1 MAYALQ
7 SMLRIR
13 EVREDKAQTAL
24 AGARRVRFEAERT
37 KEERVRDF
45 ARFEETKDS
54 RRDAIFDTVMN
65 KVVSLEKLDLAEE
78 GVARIDEEGVL
89 LRDNVHQAEAVVREK
104 LKLEDEAHG
113 VYLAAMKNRQKIEE
127 HRAMWEEEDR
137 KDREYRAEMELEDFT
152 GRKLADDDDSFD

>member
-37 KEERVRDF
+37 KEERERDF
-45 ARFEETKDS
+45 VRFEETKDA
-54 RRDAIFDTVMN
+54 RVDAIFDAVMN
-65 KVVSLEKLDLAEE
+65 KVIPRAKLDLAEE
-78 GVARIDEEGVL
+78 GVARIDEEGAL
-89 LRDNVHQAEAVVREK
+89 LKDNVRQAESVVREK
-104 LKLEDEAHG
+104 LTLEDTAHG
-113 VYLAAMKNRQKIEE
+113 VYIIAMKNRQKIEE
-127 HRAMWEEEDR
+127 HRAIWEEEDR

-152 GRKLADDDDSFD
+152 GRKQADDDDSLD

>member
-1 MAYALQ
+1 MQ

-37 KEERVRDF
+37 KAERERDF
-45 ARFEETKDS
+45 ARFEETKDA

-89 LRDNVHQAEAVVREK
+89 LKDNVHQAEAVVREK
-104 LKLEDEAHG
+104 LKLEEAAHG

-152 GRKLADDDDSFD
+152 GRKQADDDDSFD

>member
-24 AGARRVRFEAERT
+24 AGARRVRFEAEKA
-37 KEERVRDF
+37 KEEREQDF
-45 ARFEETKDS
+45 ARFEETKDE
-54 RRDAIFDTVMN
+54 RRDAIFEAVMN
-65 KVVSLEKLDLAEE
+65 KVISKEKLDLAEE
-78 GVARIDEEGVL
+78 GVARIDEEGIL

-113 VYLAAMKNRQKIEE
+113 FYLAAMKNRQKIAE
-127 HRAMWEEEDR
+127 HRAIWEEEDR

-152 GRKLADDDDSFD
+152 GRKQADDDDSFD

>member
-1 MAYALQ
+1 MYALQ

-37 KEERVRDF
+37 KAERERDF
-45 ARFEETKDS
+45 ARFEETKDA

-89 LRDNVHQAEAVVREK
+89 LKDNVHQAEAVVREK
-104 LKLEDEAHG
+104 LKLEEAAHD

-152 GRKLADDDDSFD
+152 GRKQADDDDSFD